1 MSIKKNLIRFCLFL
15 LIMFIM
21 LSLYSWRPENC
32 FAPDE
37 LFYYKGSQSLSDLK
51 NLFGPEYYGER
62 RFQKPPLFYLTV
74 FLSFKLFGVN
84 WFAAR
89 LPAILSSIGLLTVVY
104 LLGLKMFDDE
114 DKALFGAA
122 LLGTNIIFFRFGH
135 TSLPEMT
142 FILFGTAAVYFAYR
156 AFMENK
162 RNFFY
167 LSFLFMGIG
176 SLVKGPIAVIV
187 PCVVTAVFGIIN
199 RRNGLSARIP
209 WLGGFIIV
217 FGLNLLWLTP
227 AFLIY
232 GKAFFSHI
240 LNTEITY
247 RVAGRG
253 AMASLDNYLAGYLK
267 RISFY
272 IGAIFTQYLPWSA
285 LAPLLLLFS
294 GRKSGQNNFHP
305 QRLFLT
311 IWLLAGFLIFVSISS
326 IRFHYVLSLFPALS
340 LYLISFFD
348 FARVKVKK
356 IFTSVL
362 AAAISIY
369 LIATATF
376 IPLIFSDGVDR
387 LSLKLNDELKIK
399 DAPSAVS
406 WRVDYQKVQLH
417 IDRPVYVITGIEFVE
432 WICAK
437 PFIENLVGK
446 AGALTPLFYVIIAEE
461 ESGKY
466 FDNFIS
472 MVERVVKKPS
482 SRHKLSEDWRWRKKI
497 KIKDLLNNITQNPRM
512 AAEHLKAAFQEKVF
526 LIYVRCD

>member
-1 MSIKKNLIRFCLFL
+1 
-15 LIMFIM
+15 M
-21 LSLYSWRPENC
+21 LSLYSWRAENC

-51 NLFGPEYYGER
+51 NLFGPEYYGEH

-74 FLSFKLFGVN
+74 FISFKLFGVN

-89 LPAILSSIGLLTVVY
+89 LPSILSSIGLLAMTY
-104 LLGLKMFDDE
+104 LMGLKMFNDE

-135 TSLPEMT
+135 ISLPEMT
-142 FILFGTAAVYFAYR
+142 FILFVTAAIYFTYR
-156 AFMENK
+156 AFAEN
-162 RNFFY
+162 RRGFFC

-176 SLVKGPIAVIV
+176 SLVKGPIAVIL
-187 PCVVTAVFGIIN
+187 PCVVMVVFGIIN
-199 RRNGLSARIP
+199 RRNNLSTRIP
-209 WLGGFIIV
+209 WLGGLMIV
-217 FGLNLLWLTP
+217 FGLNLLWLIP

-232 GKAFFSHI
+232 GKTFFSHI

-253 AMASLDNYLAGYLK
+253 AMASLDNYLVGYLK
-267 RISFY
+267 RIPFY
-272 IGAIFTQYLPWSA
+272 ISAIFTQYLPWSA
-285 LAPLLLLFS
+285 LAPLLLFFS
-294 GRKSGQNNFHP
+294 GGKSGQNNFRP
-305 QRLFLT
+305 QRLFLI
-311 IWLLAGFLIFVSISS
+311 IWFLAGFLVFISIAS

-348 FARVKVKK
+348 FGRAKVKK
-356 IFTSVL
+356 IFTSVS
-362 AAAISIY
+362 AITISIY

-417 IDRPVYVITGIEFVE
+417 IDRPVGVITGIEFVE

-437 PFIENLVGK
+437 PFVENLVGK
-446 AGALTPLFYVIIAEE
+446 AAGRTPLFYVIIAEE
-461 ESGKY
+461 EYGKY

-472 MVERVVKKPS
+472 MAERVVKKPL
-482 SRHKLSEDWRWRKKI
+482 SRRKLSEDWRWRKKI
-497 KIKDLLNNITQNPRM
+497 KIKNLLDNIMQNPRM
-512 AAEHLKAAFQEKVF
+512 TAQHLKTAFQEKVF